1 MMAASLSA
9 AVTPGAGNGAP
20 ARASAAGSDA
30 PGNGF
35 ERLLKGG
42 DGGTSSAT
50 PAAQATDTAPARKD
64 AQAPGA
70 DPDAEATAADAASG
84 TPAASPATA
93 ADQPDTETTDDVA
106 AAWPP
111 PGLAGLLLSVA
122 PAAPDAAPAAATPV
136 ANGAP
141 ESAPATALPALANAA
156 AGAAPGGIALAAD
169 ATAVDALP
177 ADVEAALATLGAE
190 PGDSNDEA
198 TPAPLLHAPGALQA
212 TRSAADIT
220 LARAVDPT
228 PTPVFGQEGF
238 DEAISARVGWL
249 AEQKIGHAHIRI
261 SPDDMGTID
270 VRLQMDGDKVHA
282 SFSSPHVD
290 VRHALES
297 TLPRLRELLGEQGFQ
312 LAHADVGQQQQGES
326 GQTPRGSSFP
336 ANGDGDPGTA
346 EVTLSSAQLIR
357 QRGLLDVHA

>member
-1 MMAASLSA
+1 MMAAPLTGG
-9 AVTPGAGNGAP
+9 VTPGAGSGAS
-20 ARASAAGSDA
+20 ARAAAPGSDSS
-30 PGNGF
+30 GNGF
-35 ERLLKGG
+35 DRLLKGG
-42 DGGTSSAT
+42 DSGASSAP
-50 PAAQATDTAPARKD
+50 PAAQATDTAPPRKD

-70 DPDAEATAADAASG
+70 DPDAEATAADASG
-84 TPAASPATA
+84 ASPASPA
-93 ADQPDTETTDDVA
+93 DPADQTDTETTDDVA

-122 PAAPDAAPAAATPV
+122 PAAPEAAPASAAPP
-136 ANGAP
+136 ANAAP
-141 ESAPATALPALANAA
+141 TSAPTTALPALANAA
-156 AGAAPGGIALAAD
+156 AGAAPGGIAQAPDAA
-169 ATAVDALP
+169 AVDALP
-177 ADVEAALATLGAE
+177 VDIEAALAALSAE
-190 PGDSNDEA
+190 PADSNDEA
-198 TPAPLLHAPGALQA
+198 APAPLLHAPGALQA

-228 PTPVFGQEGF
+228 PTPIFGQEGF

-326 GQTPRGSSFP
+326 GQSPGGGGFSAGVDGEP
-336 ANGDGDPGTA
+336 ALVET
-346 EVTLSSAQLIR
+346 TLSSAQLIR